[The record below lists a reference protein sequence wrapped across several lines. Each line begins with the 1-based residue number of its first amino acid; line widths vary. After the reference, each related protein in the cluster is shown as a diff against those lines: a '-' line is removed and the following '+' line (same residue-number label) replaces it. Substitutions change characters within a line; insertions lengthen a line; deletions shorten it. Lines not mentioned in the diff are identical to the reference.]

1 MIEILE
7 FLDKYIPW
15 LIGICIA
22 VIGIIASI
30 KTAKKAKRREDISVP
45 PVGVINDLPSSI
57 TGVNK
62 YKH

>member
-7 FLDKYIPW
+7 FLDKYIPC

-30 KTAKKAKRREDISVP
+30 RTAKKAKRREDISVP
-45 PVGVINDLPSSI
+45 PVGVINDLPSSV